1 MVIHHVSLLFNLYS
15 SCAIFFIYFFF
26 IVYFLGGDMRHQL
39 QYDNDMKE
47 ITVDI
52 CLTQKLITETKKK
65 HAFKSNA
72 Q

>member
-1 MVIHHVSLLFNLYS
+1 MCTVHALFLIFNFFLLY
-15 SCAIFFIYFFF
+15 I
-26 IVYFLGGDMRHQL
+26 FLGGDMRHQL

-52 CLTQKLITETKKK
+52 CLTQELITETKKK

>member
-1 MVIHHVSLLFNLYS
+1 MRYFLFF
-15 SCAIFFIYFFF
+15 IFFIL
-26 IVYFLGGDMRHQL
+26 YFLGGDMRHQL

-52 CLTQKLITETKKK
+52 CLTQELITETKKK

>member
-1 MVIHHVSLLFNLYS
+1 
-15 SCAIFFIYFFF
+15 
-26 IVYFLGGDMRHQL
+26 MRHQL
-39 QYDNDMKE
+39 QYYDNDMKE

-52 CLTQKLITETKKK
+52 YLTQELITETKKK

>member
-1 MVIHHVSLLFNLYS
+1 
-15 SCAIFFIYFFF
+15 
-26 IVYFLGGDMRHQL
+26 MRHQL

-52 CLTQKLITETKKK
+52 CLTQELITETEKK

-72 Q
+72 QLSNNTRQFCDYARFANERAKRVS

>member
-1 MVIHHVSLLFNLYS
+1 MCTVHAL
-15 SCAIFFIYFFF
+15 FFIFYFFF
-26 IVYFLGGDMRHQL
+26 IVFFSGGDMRHQL

-52 CLTQKLITETKKK
+52 CLTQELITETKKK